1 MSLAACCPTT
11 MTGGSDSFLCF
22 NRITT
27 FIPDYL
33 QDLLNARNT
42 EVNCLEEHVHSLELK
57 LADVE
62 DLREEVDRLR
72 EELKRSDSEHLFLRL
87 ELERKELELHES
99 NLHREKLRELISS
112 MSLDSQCEIESMKL
126 DLMALEHGCFE
137 ATKIQEETV
146 EEKARMNGLIL
157 ELEIRFQDA
166 QKIIEG
172 LEEENKELK
181 EKLDTSMRNTRVFCQ
196 GIEEWLQNKDRS
208 HQKSQ
213 TCLSKPKNKLSLLEE
228 MRYIAIV
235 FVSTINLYVIHVQN
249 SYVLKV
255 LL

>member
-1 MSLAACCPTT
+1 
-11 MTGGSDSFLCF
+11 MTGGSDSFLWF

-33 QDLLNARNT
+33 QDQLNARNT

-62 DLREEVDRLR
+62 DLQEEVDRLR
-72 EELKRSDSEHLFLRL
+72 EELKWSDSEHLFLRL
-87 ELERKELELHES
+87 ELERKELELRES

-181 EKLDTSMRNTRVFCQ
+181 EKLDTSMRNARVFCQ
-196 GIEEWLQNKDRS
+196 GIEEWLQNEDRS

-213 TCLSKPKNKLSLLEE
+213 TCLSKPENKLSLLEE

-235 FVSTINLYVIHVQN
+235 FVSTLNLYVIHVQK